1 MPRDSVQQEAKAVN
15 NRTVVRVRTA
25 TLPQRFYVAIVVVVN
40 VVFRCTLLC
49 DVCCFQIEEFEFA
62 SVVLNTKSVRARVS
76 ASESAAA

>member
-25 TLPQRFYVAIVVVVN
+25 TLPQRFYVAIVVN